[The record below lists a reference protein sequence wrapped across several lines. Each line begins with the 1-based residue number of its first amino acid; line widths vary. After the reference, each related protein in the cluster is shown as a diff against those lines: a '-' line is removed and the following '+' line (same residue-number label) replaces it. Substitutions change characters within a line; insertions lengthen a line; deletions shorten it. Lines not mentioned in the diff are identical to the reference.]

1 MSLLDAI
8 VIILLVIFLAR
19 GIWTGL
25 VRQIAS
31 IAALIIGF
39 VIAGRYYGES
49 AGFVT
54 PFISNQQAGF
64 FVAYLLLFAASFG
77 AVILLGLFLKQVIN
91 LSLLGWFDKLLG
103 GVLGLAKAVLLSC
116 LLIMGLALFISG
128 ANPFFRNSLCYPYL
142 ENSSRMLLALIKD
155 QDLRNNLM
163 PRRPAISTF
172 LQTPVKL
179 GKQDG
184 GNAK

>member
-1 MSLLDAI
+1 MSLLDALII
-8 VIILLVIFLAR
+8 VLLVIFLTR

-49 AGFVT
+49 ASFVT

-77 AVILLGLFLKQVIN
+77 AVILLGFFLKQVIT
-91 LSLLGWFDKLLG
+91 LSLLGWFDKFLG
-103 GVLGLAKAVLLSC
+103 GVLGLAKAYLLSC

-128 ANPFFRNSLCYPYL
+128 ANPFFSKSYFYPYL
-142 ENSSRMLLALIKD
+142 EKSSRILLALIKD
-155 QDLRNNLM
+155 QELRNNLL
-163 PRRPAISTF
+163 PRQPAISTF
-172 LQTPVKL
+172 LETPVKV
-179 GKQDG
+179 GKQMWGDS
-184 GNAK
+184 K